1 MPQEFFMRSMTGLG
15 VGEAPLGDG
24 KVIVSVRSLNHRYL
38 DMRVRTPSEL
48 SDLSFAVERRAREL
62 LSRGRYDVTVRVEG
76 PALPA
81 PRLSQPH
88 ARALF
93 EDFRALRDDL
103 APDSPMGIEVLGS
116 MAALITA
123 PATDAAESAEPA
135 TIKAL
140 EQALDHLDEMRN
152 KEGGAL
158 QREMKLRLAQMREER
173 SSIADRIVIASG
185 EHAARVRERLDRLL
199 KERDL
204 GADEARLETELA
216 LLAERGDIT
225 EELVRLESHFDQL
238 EQLIDSGD
246 KVGRRIDFLLQEV
259 GREANTVGSKSQ
271 DATMSHTVV
280 NLKAEIERMR
290 EQVQNVE

>member
-1 MPQEFFMRSMTGLG
+1 MRSMTGLG

-38 DMRVRTPSEL
+38 DMRVRTPTEL
-48 SDLSFAVERRAREL
+48 GDLSFAIERRAREL
-62 LSRGRYDVTVRVEG
+62 LSRGRYDVAVRVEG
-76 PALPA
+76 PALPP
-81 PRLSQPH
+81 PRLSPDR

-93 EDFRALRDDL
+93 EDLRGLRDEL
-103 APDSPMGIEVLGS
+103 APESSLGIEVLGS
-116 MAALITA
+116 MASLITA
-123 PATDAAESAEPA
+123 PAKDAAESAGPA
-135 TIKAL
+135 SLAAL
-140 EQALDHLDEMRN
+140 EQALGALDEMRTQ
-152 KEGGAL
+152 EGAAL
-158 QREMKLRLAQMREER
+158 QRDMNLRLEQMRLER
-173 SSIADRIVIASG
+173 ANIASRVVVATK
-185 EHAARVRERLDRLL
+185 EHAVRVRERVDRLL
-199 KERDL
+199 QERNL
-204 GADEARLETELA
+204 GADEMRLETELA

-225 EELVRLESHFDQL
+225 EELVRLDSHFDQL
-238 EQLIDSGD
+238 EQLIESGD

>member
-1 MPQEFFMRSMTGLG
+1 MRSMTGLG

-38 DMRVRTPSEL
+38 DMRVRTPTEL
-48 SDLSFAVERRAREL
+48 GDLSFAIERRAREL
-62 LSRGRYDVTVRVEG
+62 LSRGRYDVAVRVEG
-76 PALPA
+76 PALPP
-81 PRLSQPH
+81 PRLSPDR

-93 EDFRALRDDL
+93 EDLRGLRDEL
-103 APDSPMGIEVLGS
+103 APESSLGIEVLGS
-116 MAALITA
+116 MASLITA
-123 PATDAAESAEPA
+123 PAKDAAESAGPA
-135 TIKAL
+135 SLAAL
-140 EQALDHLDEMRN
+140 EQALGALDEMRTQ
-152 KEGGAL
+152 EGAAL
-158 QREMKLRLAQMREER
+158 QRDMKLRLEQMRLER
-173 SSIADRIVIASG
+173 ANIASRVVVATK
-185 EHAARVRERLDRLL
+185 EHAVRVRERVDRLL
-199 KERDL
+199 QERNL
-204 GADEARLETELA
+204 GADEMRLETELA

-225 EELVRLESHFDQL
+225 EELVRLDSHFDQL
-238 EQLIDSGD
+238 EQLIESGD

>member
-1 MPQEFFMRSMTGLG
+1 MRSMTGLG

-38 DMRVRTPSEL
+38 DMRVRTPTEL
-48 SDLSFAVERRAREL
+48 GDLSFAIERRAREL
-62 LSRGRYDVTVRVEG
+62 LSRGRYDVAVRVEG
-76 PALPA
+76 PALPP
-81 PRLSQPH
+81 PRLSPDR

-93 EDFRALRDDL
+93 EDLRGLRDEL
-103 APDSPMGIEVLGS
+103 APESSMGIEVLGS
-116 MAALITA
+116 MASLITA
-123 PATDAAESAEPA
+123 PAKDAAESAGPA
-135 TIKAL
+135 SLAAL
-140 EQALDHLDEMRN
+140 EQALGALDEMRTQ
-152 KEGGAL
+152 EGAAL
-158 QREMKLRLAQMREER
+158 QRDMKLRLEQMRLER
-173 SSIADRIVIASG
+173 ANIASRVVVATK
-185 EHAARVRERLDRLL
+185 EHAVRVRERVDRLL
-199 KERDL
+199 QERNL
-204 GADEARLETELA
+204 GADEMRLETELA

-225 EELVRLESHFDQL
+225 EELVRLDSHFDQL
-238 EQLIDSGD
+238 EQLIESGD

>member
-1 MPQEFFMRSMTGLG
+1 MRSMTGLG

-38 DMRVRTPSEL
+38 DMRVRTPTEL
-48 SDLSFAVERRAREL
+48 SDLAFAIERRAREL

-76 PALPA
+76 PALPP
-81 PRLSQPH
+81 PRVSPTL

-93 EDFRALRDDL
+93 DDLRALRDEL
-103 APDSPMGIEVLGS
+103 APGTPMGIDVLGS
-116 MAALITA
+116 MASLITA
-123 PATDAAESAEPA
+123 PAEDAAESAEPA
-135 TIKAL
+135 TLSAL
-140 EQALDHLDEMRN
+140 ERALESLDDMRTR
-152 KEGGAL
+152 EGAAL
-158 QREMKLRLAQMREER
+158 RREMELRLDQMREAR
-173 SSIADRIVIASG
+173 GSIASRIVVATR
-185 EHAARVRERLDRLL
+185 EHQARVRERVDRLL
-199 KERDL
+199 QERNL
-204 GADEARLETELA
+204 GADEMRFETELA

-238 EQLIDSGD
+238 GQLIESGD

-259 GREANTVGSKSQ
+259 GREANTIGSKSQ